1 MAESCLNC
9 GKAVKENYCA
19 NCGQAVQLKRID
31 ANYVAHEIGQVLNFE
46 RGILFTVWEL
56 LIRPGENIRDFLSEN
71 RRRLVKP
78 IIFIIA
84 TSLIFSFINQY
95 FNIEEGYVNYDETKQ
110 STIGI
115 IFKWVENNYGYAN
128 IIMGIFIALWT
139 KLFFRKY
146 GYNFFE
152 ILILLC
158 FVMGIGMLIYSVFA
172 LFQGLT
178 HINIMQIGGVIG
190 FIYSAWAIG
199 QFFDKTKFSNFVKAF
214 LSYLLGFFTFS
225 LIAIFIGVLTDLVA

>member
-1 MAESCLNC
+1 MAEPCLNC
-9 GKAVKENYCA
+9 GKAVKENYCP
-19 NCGQAVQLKRID
+19 NCGQAAQIKRID
-31 ANYVAHEIGQVLNFE
+31 ANYVAHAIGQVLNFE

-115 IFKWVENNYGYAN
+115 IFKWV
-128 IIMGIFIALWT
+128 L
-139 KLFFRKY
+139 
-146 GYNFFE
+146 
-152 ILILLC
+152 
-158 FVMGIGMLIYSVFA
+158 
-172 LFQGLT
+172 
-178 HINIMQIGGVIG
+178 
-190 FIYSAWAIG
+190 
-199 QFFDKTKFSNFVKAF
+199 
-214 LSYLLGFFTFS
+214 
-225 LIAIFIGVLTDLVA
+225 

>member
-9 GKAVKENYCA
+9 GKAVKENYCP
-19 NCGQAVQLKRID
+19 NCGQAAQIKRID

-146 GYNFFE
+146 AYNFFE
-152 ILILLC
+152 CLILLC

-178 HINIMQIGGVIG
+178 HINIMQIGGLIG

-199 QFFDKTKFSNFVKAF
+199 QFFE
-214 LSYLLGFFTFS
+214 
-225 LIAIFIGVLTDLVA
+225 

>member
-1 MAESCLNC
+1 MECENCKVKIKQNYCPNC
-9 GKAVKENYCA
+9 GKEAKI
-19 NCGQAVQLKRID
+19 KRID
-31 ANYVAHEIGQVLNFE
+31 GNYIAQEISQVLNFE
-46 RGILFTVWEL
+46 RGILFTIKEL
-56 LIRPGENIRDFLSEN
+56 LIRPGENIRYFLSEN

-84 TSLIFSFINQY
+84 TSLIYSLINQY
-95 FNIEEGYVNYDETKQ
+95 FNLEEGYVNYDETKQ

-115 IFKWVENNYGYAN
+115 IFKWVESNYGYAN
-128 IIMGIFIALWT
+128 FIMGIFIAIWT

-146 GYNFFE
+146 SFNFFE

-158 FVMGIGMLIYSVFA
+158 FVMGMGMLIYSIFA

-178 HINIMQIGGVIG
+178 AINLMQIGGIIG

-199 QFFDKTKFSNFVKAF
+199 QFFDKNKISNYFKAF
-214 LSYLLGFFTFS
+214 LAYFLGFLTFT
-225 LIAIFIGVLTDLVA
+225 LTAMFIGTLIDLIP